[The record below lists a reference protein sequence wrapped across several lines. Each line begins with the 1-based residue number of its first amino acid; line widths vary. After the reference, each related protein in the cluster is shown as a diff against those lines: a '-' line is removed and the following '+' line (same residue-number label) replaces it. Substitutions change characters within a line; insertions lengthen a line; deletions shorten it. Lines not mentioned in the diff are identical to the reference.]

1 LNELYENSTEEISA
15 FRRRL
20 NERLTDPNA
29 ELPVEDLAEEYEDA
43 LRTQFAAQEEAMKLY
58 EDLNTIMGDRNKAS
72 KIFLAKELKAGPN
85 IFKHTIT
92 SDPISDVTTMY
103 DTTNM
108 RNLNDTF
115 LRNIPKYGKAIQRRQ
130 EYLEKLLPELQR
142 IHSLYNNKRLKE
154 SLPVED

>member
-1 LNELYENSTEEISA
+1 
-15 FRRRL
+15 
-20 NERLTDPNA
+20 
-29 ELPVEDLAEEYEDA
+29 
-43 LRTQFAAQEEAMKLY
+43 
-58 EDLNTIMGDRNKAS
+58 
-72 KIFLAKELKAGPN
+72 
-85 IFKHTIT
+85 
-92 SDPISDVTTMY
+92 MY

-115 LRNIPKYGKAIQRRQ
+115 LRNIPKYGKDKAIQRRQ